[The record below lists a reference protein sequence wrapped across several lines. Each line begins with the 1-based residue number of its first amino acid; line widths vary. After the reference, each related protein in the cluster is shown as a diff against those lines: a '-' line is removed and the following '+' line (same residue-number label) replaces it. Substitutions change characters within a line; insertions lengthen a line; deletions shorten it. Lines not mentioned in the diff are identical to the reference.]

1 MRHLS
6 LMVAMAALALTP
18 TASNAQNAPADPH
31 KGHGQTQATPAAPG
45 MTGGGMM
52 GQGMMGGGMT
62 GGGMMGH
69 GMMGG
74 MHGKHIEGRLAFLK
88 AEIRITPAQEAQW
101 TKFADVVRATA
112 RNAAAGHSAGAKPAT
127 APERMGNYE
136 KHLVARLETVRAV
149 KAAFDPLY
157 NSLSDEQKKIADELL
172 TGPMG
177 VP

>member
-6 LMVAMAALALTP
+6 LMAAMAALALTP

-45 MTGGGMM
+45 MKGGGGMM
-52 GQGMMGGGMT
+52 

-157 NSLSDEQKKIADELL
+157 SSLTDEQKKIADELL
-172 TGPMG
+172 AGPMG